1 MSNIVEALSY
11 GVEFLKKHVSN
22 PKLLAEILLCNIL
35 GIKKNDL
42 FFKNN
47 KISKSKFEKFKKV
60 LKRRAANEPVEYIIG
75 YVDFYD
81 TKILVNKDVLI
92 PRVETEILVDLISKK
107 IEKKGSENKILF
119 DVCTGSGAIGISLKK
134 RFPNLKVIMSDIS
147 KKALR
152 VAKKNAKI
160 NKVDVELI
168 NGHLL
173 DPFKKKADYIVCNP
187 PYVSKKEF
195 EKLDKDVKDYE
206 PKLALIAGEN
216 GLFFYKK
223 FESDVKKYLNSKAN
237 LFFEIGSKQKKSI
250 LKIFSSNFWK
260 NKIVIKDYSGK
271 NRFFFVEIE

>member
-42 FFKNN
+42 FFKNK

-107 IEKKGSENKILF
+107 IEKKGFENKILF
-119 DVCTGSGAIGISLKK
+119 DLCTA
-134 RFPNLKVIMSDIS
+134 R
-147 KKALR
+147 
-152 VAKKNAKI
+152 
-160 NKVDVELI
+160 
-168 NGHLL
+168 
-173 DPFKKKADYIVCNP
+173 
-187 PYVSKKEF
+187 
-195 EKLDKDVKDYE
+195 
-206 PKLALIAGEN
+206 
-216 GLFFYKK
+216 
-223 FESDVKKYLNSKAN
+223 
-237 LFFEIGSKQKKSI
+237 
-250 LKIFSSNFWK
+250 
-260 NKIVIKDYSGK
+260 
-271 NRFFFVEIE
+271 